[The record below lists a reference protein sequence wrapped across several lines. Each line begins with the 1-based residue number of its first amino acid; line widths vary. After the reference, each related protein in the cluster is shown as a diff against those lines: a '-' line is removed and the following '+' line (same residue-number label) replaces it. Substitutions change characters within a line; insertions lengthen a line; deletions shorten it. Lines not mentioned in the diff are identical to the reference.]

1 MVEKKDEEQLIFSHL
16 VQTATGQ
23 PDSTMGHKSYWS
35 RIESTP
41 LYAMSK
47 MNFYV

>member
-23 PDSTMGHKSYWS
+23 PDSRMGHK
-35 RIESTP
+35 I
-41 LYAMSK
+41 
-47 MNFYV
+47 F